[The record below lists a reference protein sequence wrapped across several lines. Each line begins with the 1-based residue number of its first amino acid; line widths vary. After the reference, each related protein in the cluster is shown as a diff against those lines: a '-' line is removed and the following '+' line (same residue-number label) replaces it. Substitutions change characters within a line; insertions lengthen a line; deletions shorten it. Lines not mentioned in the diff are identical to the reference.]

1 MIAAARKLDLLTTPY
16 VFSEADAV
24 AMAKAG
30 ADIIVC
36 HMGLTTGGTI
46 GAETALTL
54 DGCVPL
60 IDAWS
65 RAALDVNPQA
75 IVLCHGGPIAMPADA
90 QYILAQCPQIHGFY
104 GASLDGA
111 AADRGRDDRAD
122 AQVHG
127 DGEMSTARAGSGL
140 AFCPPGRSKPST
152 RFQRGQKARPDPYTD
167 TEPLSPA
174 QR

>member
-24 AMAKAG
+24 AMATAG

-46 GAETALTL
+46 GAGTALTL

-60 IDAWS
+60 IDTWS

-90 QYILAQCPQIHGFY
+90 AIHPRAVPADPRF
-104 GASLDGA
+104 LRRVVDGA
-111 AADRGRDDRAD
+111 AADRGRHDRAD

-127 DGEMSTARAGSGL
+127 DGAMSTARAGSGL
-140 AFCPPGRSKPST
+140 AFCPPGMSKRSTPI
-152 RFQRGQKARPDPYTD
+152 QQGQKARPDPYT
-167 TEPLSPA
+167 E
-174 QR
+174 QNH

>member
-1 MIAAARKLDLLTTPY
+1 MPWRWRT
-16 VFSEADAV
+16 
-24 AMAKAG
+24 AG
-30 ADIIVC
+30 ADLIVC

-54 DGCVPL
+54 AGCVPL
-60 IDAWS
+60 INAWA
-65 RAALDVNPQA
+65 RAALDVNPQS
-75 IVLCHGGPIAMPADA
+75 IVLCHGGPIAMPDDAAVHARAVPADPRF
-90 QYILAQCPQIHGFY
+90 LRRVEH
-104 GASLDGA
+104 GA

-127 DGEMSTARAGSGL
+127 DGEMSHSASGVRSCL
-140 AFCPPGRSKPST
+140 LPPGHEQAVDPD
-152 RFQRGQKARPDPYTD
+152 FNRGKRQDLTPIQQ